1 MPTSFAYAIVNPSC
15 SLFYQIDLKHIN
27 KQTTK
32 IMGQKRVKREPY
44 TKNFQLLKQFMTMKK
59 HHLICHPKKKI
70 S

>member
-44 TKNFQLLKQFMTMKK
+44 TKNF
-59 HHLICHPKKKI
+59 
-70 S
+70 